1 MPSSSSKISHRIQ
14 GNALVL
20 LQFGLIVS
28 LILMTNPADALRAGH
43 LAVWGIL
50 GASALV
56 GLAAVL
62 ANPPGNFNIRPDPK
76 PGGRLVEHGIY
87 RRVRHPMYTAVTLF
101 GLGCAAA
108 TPSANAWLA
117 AGFLFLACG
126 QGNGRG
132 ARTVPGARGLRGLH
146 AAHRAVCSQGVLA
159 VLTD

>member
-101 GLGCAAA
+101 GLGCVAA

-117 AGFLFLACG
+117 AGFLFLVLVVKAMAEERALCRVHEG
-126 QGNGRG
+126 YADYMR
-132 ARTVPGARGLRGLH
+132 RTERFVPK
-146 AAHRAVCSQGVLA
+146 VF
-159 VLTD
+159 